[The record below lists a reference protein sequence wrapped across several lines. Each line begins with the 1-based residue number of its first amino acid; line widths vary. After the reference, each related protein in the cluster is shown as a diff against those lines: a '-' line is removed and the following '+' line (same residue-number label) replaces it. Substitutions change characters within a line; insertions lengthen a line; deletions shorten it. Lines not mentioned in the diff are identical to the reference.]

1 MFVQLI
7 FNFLKILQRYLLVM
21 KDFFSEDFLGVNWGF
36 FGLLL
41 LIESIRDLVG
51 LRVSWGFDFLRF
63 LFELL
68 FLKFFCS
75 LLPVVKCAF
84 VFRHDELLVIN

>member
-1 MFVQLI
+1 MFVELV
-7 FNFLKILQRYLLVM
+7 FNFLKILQRHLLVM
-21 KDFFSEDFLGVNWGF
+21 KNFFSEHFLGVNWGF
-36 FGLLL
+36 FSLLL

-51 LRVSWGFDFLRF
+51 LRVSGRFDFFVF

-68 FLKFFCS
+68 FLEFFSS

-84 VFRHDELLVIN
+84 VVRHDELLVIN

>member
-7 FNFLKILQRYLLVM
+7 FNFLKILQRHLLVM
-21 KDFFSEDFLGVNWGF
+21 KDFFSEQFLGVKWGF

-41 LIESIRDLVG
+41 LIEGIRDLVG
-51 LRVSWGFDFLRF
+51 LRVSWGFDFFGF

-68 FLKFFCS
+68 FLKFFSS

-84 VFRHDELLVIN
+84 VVRHDELLVIN